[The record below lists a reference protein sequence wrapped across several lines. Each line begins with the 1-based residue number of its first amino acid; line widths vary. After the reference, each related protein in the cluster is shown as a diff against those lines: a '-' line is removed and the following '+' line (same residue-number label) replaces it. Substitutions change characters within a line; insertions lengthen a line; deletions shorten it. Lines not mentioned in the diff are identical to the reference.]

1 MLDLTGETVAIV
13 GAGPALAP
21 RLQAM
26 QDHGVARIH
35 VFAAN
40 PSAEARAAAGPL
52 LEPRWPTAEDFA
64 VLRPRLVFIADV
76 ADVDAARWRD
86 LARDAGAL
94 VHVQDRIP
102 LCDFHL
108 PAILRRGSLQV
119 TVSTDGAAAGLSR
132 ILRDHLAARVFG
144 AEWAGHVD
152 AVAAARAE
160 WKKHGL
166 TMAQLGEAIANIV
179 QARGWLEVRRDG

>member
-1 MLDLTGETVAIV
+1 MVDLTAETVFVV
-13 GAGPALAP
+13 GAGPALAN

-26 QDHGVARIH
+26 KDYGAARVH
-35 VFAAN
+35 VFAAD
-40 PSAEARAAAGPL
+40 PGAAARALAGDKL
-52 LEPRWPTAEDFA
+52 IDRWPAADDFA
-64 VLRPRLVFIADV
+64 SLRPRIVFIADV

-86 LARDAGAL
+86 LARQHGAL

-132 ILRDHLAARVFG
+132 LLRDYIAAKVFGPEWESRVDDVSAARL
-144 AEWAGHVD
+144 A
-152 AVAAARAE
+152 
-160 WKKHGL
+160 WKKEGL
-166 TMAQLGEAIANIV
+166 TMGALGDAIAKMLKD
-179 QARGWLEVRRDG
+179 RGWLKP